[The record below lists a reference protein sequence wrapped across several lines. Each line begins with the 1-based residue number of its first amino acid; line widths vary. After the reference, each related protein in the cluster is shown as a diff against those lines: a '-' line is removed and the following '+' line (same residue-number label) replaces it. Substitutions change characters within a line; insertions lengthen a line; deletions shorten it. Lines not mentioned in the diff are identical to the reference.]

1 MAASTQ
7 ELNAARAR
15 QLQAD
20 VLIHESYA
28 TATSGAA
35 GDGSMH
41 SSNSS
46 NRSSP
51 SQSPIISPS
60 LSSSGNMPRIPAGSS
75 DTSERETICL
85 PSLQEIEA
93 YNRLLNSPGSI
104 MPHGIFMLV
113 DESNG
118 LRVIA
123 ISTNTEKI
131 FGRTHDEILGTSLLH
146 HFVERQRI
154 ETALTM
160 RELSLANPVTLGVA
174 KLRDDD
180 VRGTVNL
187 ILHRYLLISLIRL
200 CPLFFK
206 DII

>member
-1 MAASTQ
+1 
-7 ELNAARAR
+7 
-15 QLQAD
+15 
-20 VLIHESYA
+20 
-28 TATSGAA
+28 
-35 GDGSMH
+35 
-41 SSNSS
+41 
-46 NRSSP
+46 
-51 SQSPIISPS
+51 
-60 LSSSGNMPRIPAGSS
+60 
-75 DTSERETICL
+75 
-85 PSLQEIEA
+85 
-93 YNRLLNSPGSI
+93 